1 MALSQSAIIAP
12 VYGQRALHPQE
23 KHHLSRSST
32 TLQSPAMSSQDTR
45 SMSQRLRP
53 RRPSTFLTLA
63 PIISG
68 AEQKPKDASA
78 DEVALESPTE
88 SVKQV
93 EADSAEALKRRTS
106 SVSSAGGFRFLR
118 NH

>member
-1 MALSQSAIIAP
+1 M
-12 VYGQRALHPQE
+12 
-23 KHHLSRSST
+23 SST
-32 TLQSPAMSSQDTR
+32 PQDTR

-63 PIISG
+63 PIISS

-93 EADSAEALKRRTS
+93 EGDSAAEALKRRTS
-106 SVSSAGGFRFLR
+106 SVSSESSTVAGLRFLR

>member
-1 MALSQSAIIAP
+1 M
-12 VYGQRALHPQE
+12 
-23 KHHLSRSST
+23 SST
-32 TLQSPAMSSQDTR
+32 PQDTR
-45 SMSQRLRP
+45 PMSQRLRP

-63 PIISG
+63 PIISST
-68 AEQKPKDASA
+68 EQKPKDASA

-93 EADSAEALKRRTS
+93 EGEPAAEALKRRTS
-106 SVSSAGGFRFLR
+106 SVSSESSTVVGLRFLR